1 MPDII
6 AGTNPRVQYRGT
18 DGAWHDLPVGRV
30 ELTYTHDAPIPLQ
43 PRFGDVSLSFT
54 VNTDGARTFNALI
67 RRLRRLHARSPQKHI
82 CSVLTSRLRSQFP
95 RLKPAQIDRLARV
108 IRRKQGRPMTRM
120 PWGRVRNWVRGAK

>member
-1 MPDII
+1 MPDVI

-18 DGAWHDLPVGRV
+18 DGAWHDLPVARV
-30 ELTYTHDAPIPLQ
+30 ELTYTHDAPIPP
-43 PRFGDVSLSFT
+43 PRWMGEVSFSFT
-54 VNTDGARTFNALI
+54 VNTNAARKFNALI
-67 RRLRRLHARSPQKHI
+67 RQLRRLHARSARTHI
-82 CSVLTSRLRSQFP
+82 CSVLTSQLRSQFP